1 MGHYAQNDNGD
12 VLSRLSELLGEL
24 AEAPGDSCADADSKR
39 FCRDASVWLQAVR
52 GEVAQ
57 LLGHWASGV
66 QSIKVASQTA
76 EVLGRVCTHAP
87 TLLRPVG
94 QPRVQHEVRA
104 EETSASGAEAPP
116 SGYIAQAESIR
127 ADVANFRA
135 QLRAERAERARQ
147 AAEERRRFVEGLR
160 SEVRPAA
167 PKPERE
173 VREGAGG
180 LSLEQSH
187 SGERPQSLAATA
199 DGEPDPVGTNSTR
212 GCAFRQVVAPGLLA
226 QDEPDSS
233 VVVGSLMPN
242 SLTDVLPSSDLPQ
255 DGVAQHHTDHGS
267 VAGAHRCS
275 ANDTEP
281 RQEQMHS
288 ISPRAPRASPFCRT
302 DRW

>member
-1 MGHYAQNDNGD
+1 MGHYAQNDKDD
-12 VLSRLSELLGEL
+12 VLSRLSELLRQL
-24 AEAPGDSCADADSKR
+24 AEAPGDLCADADSKR

-66 QSIKVASQTA
+66 QSGTAASQTA
-76 EVLGRVCTHAP
+76 EVFGRVCADAP
-87 TLLRPVG
+87 TLVRPVG
-94 QPRVQHEVRA
+94 QPRVRHEVRA
-104 EETSASGAEAPP
+104 QETSASGAESPP

-173 VREGAGG
+173 VREGATG
-180 LSLEQSH
+180 LSLEQDQPS
-187 SGERPQSLAATA
+187 ERAQGLAVTA
-199 DGEPDPVGTNSTR
+199 DVEPDPVGTMSTR
-212 GCAFRQVVAPGLLA
+212 GCAFRQVAAPGPSA
-226 QDEPDSS
+226 QGEPNSS
-233 VVVGSLMPN
+233 VVVGSLMPT
-242 SLTDVLPSSDLPQ
+242 SLTDVLPSGDLPQ
-255 DGVAQHHTDHGS
+255 GSVAQHHADHGA
-267 VAGAHRCS
+267 VADAHRCS

-281 RQEQMHS
+281 HEEHMHS
-288 ISPRAPRASPFCRT
+288 NSPRAPQASPFCRT
-302 DRW
+302 DRR